1 MEEIDVVNAEK
12 VLDDPSIQ
20 LSLETVD
27 VPQRQDIEKDIGLP
41 LISRLTRSPYGR
53 FPFRITK

>member
-20 LSLETVD
+20 TSLEND
-27 VPQRQDIEKDIGLP
+27 DIPQKKDIEEGIGRQ

-53 FPFRITK
+53 FSFRITK